1 MTRVAKYRLGL
12 NTSQTHLR
20 NLLALKSDV
29 VIATMFRALRSNLD
43 VQEAWPNNAL
53 AKSASLPFFTIQ
65 GIASE
70 TGLST
75 DTVDKYVHAFIGLT
89 QDDPDYRAKRVTFDH
104 PHAPLIIETK
114 EPDGGFAYE
123 IASGKPFC
131 QINPAADETYTD
143 EFGNEIILPFGALPH
158 RLVSTRAL
166 LFVILAP
173 TTIKSSAKSAVLKA
187 ARLRLTAEFDLP
199 AVTSE
204 SIDGNYREFKRRP
217 EDAFTSGSG
226 EGNAEQSDQ
235 LDLFDPVTQADLIGA
250 GIISAPVTDPSGP
263 IGPTGPIGMTGPTPP
278 STVKVEGV
286 VLPPPNWREGFDEE
300 VRQAWVDL
308 ERAAAH
314 ARRLAAIR
322 DALANMAE
330 ILKDIPTETRDKI
343 LYDIYLAK
351 KESSTDT
358 PS

>member
-1 MTRVAKYRLGL
+1 MNRAAKYRLGL

-20 NLLALKSDV
+20 DLLSFKSDV

-43 VQEAWPNNAL
+43 VHEAWPNNAL

-65 GIASE
+65 GIASD

-104 PHAPLIIETK
+104 SHAPLIIETK

-123 IASGKPFC
+123 IASGRPFR

-143 EFGNEIILPFGALPH
+143 EFGNEVILPFGALPH
-158 RLVSTRAL
+158 RLVSTRAM
-166 LFVILAP
+166 LFTILAP
-173 TTIKSSAKSAVLKA
+173 TTIKSSATSAALKA
-187 ARLRLTAEFDLP
+187 VRRRLTEEFGLP
-199 AVTSE
+199 AITSE

-217 EDAFTSGSG
+217 EDAFTSGSD
-226 EGNAEQSDQ
+226 EGNAEQSGQ

-250 GIISAPVTDPSGP
+250 GIIAAPVTDPSGSTVSDQLP
-263 IGPTGPIGMTGPTPP
+263 PPP
-278 STVKVEGV
+278 SEITIKVEGV
-286 VLPPPNWREGFDEE
+286 VLPPPNWREDFEE
-300 VRQAWVDL
+300 KVRQA
-308 ERAAAH
+308 EAH
-314 ARRLAAIR
+314 ADRLGAIR
-322 DALANMAE
+322 DVLIYMAD
-330 ILKDIPTETRDKI
+330 ILNDIPEVTRDKI

-351 KESSTDT
+351 NEPSTGT